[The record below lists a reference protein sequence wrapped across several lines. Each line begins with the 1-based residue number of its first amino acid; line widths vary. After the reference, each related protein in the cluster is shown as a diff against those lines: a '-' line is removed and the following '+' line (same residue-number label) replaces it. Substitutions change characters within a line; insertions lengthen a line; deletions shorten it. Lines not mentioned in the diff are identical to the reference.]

1 MGLVAGIMIL
11 AALTAITLA
20 VGLTMK
26 SERQIMLDR
35 VRKYGYEQVDD
46 ASVLA
51 DDLTPPFT
59 ERMLRPALQRIAK
72 LRGSTTRRETG
83 EQMRRRL
90 DAAGNPFRISAT
102 EFSVVKWAMC
112 GIAVLAGAGLTSI
125 MGLAQSQKI
134 MVVLIFAALGYLAPD
149 KWLAVKT
156 AARKNVIERD
166 LPNTIDLLNVS
177 MDAGLGF
184 DAAVARIVEKTT
196 GPLADEFQRALQEMR
211 MGKARVAA
219 LRSMAD
225 RAQVS
230 ELSAFVAAVYQAEE
244 LGASMT
250 KVLRVQGEMMR
261 SRRRMRARE
270 IAAKLPVKMLF
281 PLVFCIF
288 PSIFIAVLGPG
299 MIQISKTM
307 LGK

>member
-1 MGLVAGIMIL
+1 MALVAGIMVL
-11 AALTAITLA
+11 AALTAILLA
-20 VGLTMK
+20 VGLMMK

-46 ASVLA
+46 AAVLA
-51 DDLTPPFT
+51 DDLTPPFA
-59 ERMLRPALQRIAK
+59 ERILRPALRKMAK
-72 LRGSTTRRETG
+72 LRGSATPRESG
-83 EQMRRRL
+83 ENMSRRL
-90 DAAGNPFRISAT
+90 GAAGNPHGLTVT
-102 EFSVVKWAMC
+102 EFSVLKYIAC
-112 GIAVLAGAGLTSI
+112 AIAVLAGVGLTAVTDLERSREI
-125 MGLAQSQKI
+125 ML
-134 MVVLIFAALGYLAPD
+134 VLILVAVGYMAPD
-149 KWLAVKT
+149 KWLAGKIV
-156 AARKNVIERD
+156 ARKNTIERD

-184 DAAVARIVEKTT
+184 DAAIARIVEKTT
-196 GPLADEFQRALQEMR
+196 GPLTSEFQRALEEMR
-211 MGKARVAA
+211 MGKARVDA
-219 LRSMAD
+219 LRSMAV

-230 ELSAFVAAVYQAEE
+230 ELSGFVAAVYQAEE

-261 SRRRMRARE
+261 SKRRMRARE

-288 PSIFIAVLGPG
+288 PSIFIVVLGPG
-299 MIQISKTM
+299 AIQISKTM

>member
-1 MGLVAGIMIL
+1 MGLIAGIMIL
-11 AALTAITLA
+11 AALTAILLA

-26 SERQIMLDR
+26 TERQLMLDR
-35 VRKYGYEQVDD
+35 VRKYGYEQVGD

-51 DDLTPPFT
+51 DDLTPTFT
-59 ERMLRPALQRIAK
+59 ERVLRPALRKIAK
-72 LRGSTTRRETG
+72 LRGSTTRQETG
-83 EQMRRRL
+83 VQMRRRL
-90 DAAGNPFRISAT
+90 DAAGNPLGLSAT
-102 EFSVVKWAMC
+102 EFSVIKWVTC
-112 GIAVLAGAGLTSI
+112 GIAIGAGIGVTAITGYTRSQEI
-125 MGLAQSQKI
+125 MG
-134 MVVLIFAALGYLAPD
+134 VLVIAALGYMAPD
-149 KWLAVKT
+149 KWLAGKT
-156 AARKNVIERD
+156 AARQNVIERD

-196 GPLADEFQRALQEMR
+196 GPLAEEFHRALQEMR
-211 MGKARVAA
+211 MGKARVDA
-219 LRSMAD
+219 LRSMAN

-230 ELSAFVAAVYQAEE
+230 ELSGFVAAVYQAEE

-261 SRRRMRARE
+261 SKRRMRARE

-288 PSIFIAVLGPG
+288 PSIFIVVLGPG
-299 MIQISKTM
+299 AIQISKTM